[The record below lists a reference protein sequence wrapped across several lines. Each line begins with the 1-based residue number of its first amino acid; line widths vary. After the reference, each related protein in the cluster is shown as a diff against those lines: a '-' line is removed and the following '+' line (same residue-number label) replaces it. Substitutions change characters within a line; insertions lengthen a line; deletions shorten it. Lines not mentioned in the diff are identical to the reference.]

1 MEIVN
6 VDHEY
11 IPMINGNSFYP
22 NVFWTYA
29 HYIQT
34 ISIQVASALVKY
46 HFFIPH
52 HGLRF
57 YHKLIELVRDV
68 LL

>member
-1 MEIVN
+1 METVN

-11 IPMINGNSFYP
+11 IPRINGNSFYP

-34 ISIQVASALVKY
+34 NINSGSKCLSEIALV
-46 HFFIPH
+46 HTPP
-52 HGLRF
+52 RF
-57 YHKLIELVRDV
+57 TILPQAD
-68 LL
+68 